1 MIITFITF
9 LLGLLLYIAYEQN
22 NHLQY
27 QIEQRDTLLSI
38 MRHNDSVYNQT
49 INSYSSTLN
58 FYIKE
63 KSIKIEDKYYT
74 LDEFIDEYLEILSR
88 QSNSERGRIL
98 FETAFKEELDS
109 TKKYKLLYYQERQKS
124 NAYQNQYENYY
135 DTTRLLKTILLEVK
149 NKYGVEYTVLP
160 LDTTNNSRG
169 FYFNFSKA
177 DSGIL
182 LLKHY
187 RDKIHYDTT
196 EHIWRITVY
205 QR

>member
-1 MIITFITF
+1 
-9 LLGLLLYIAYEQN
+9 
-22 NHLQY
+22 
-27 QIEQRDTLLSI
+27 